1 MKVEVCYGKIINRI
15 YFFGK
20 GESRMQKTAVK
31 AYAKINLHL
40 DVLGIADNGYHMVN
54 TVMQTVSLC
63 DDVEVSLND
72 IGVHSIE
79 CNIAGIPKDSKNLA
93 WRAADMFF
101 EKTGLS
107 YGADIN
113 IIKRI
118 PAAAGLAGGSADA
131 AAVFIAL
138 NELCGKPLSED
149 ELCVISARLGA
160 DVPFCIAGGAKFADR
175 FGDVLHPFFDLPDCY
190 VVVTCGREGVSTPW
204 AYAKLDET
212 YSGFAEGAYT
222 PRDLSLLKGALANK
236 EILGVCKNMYNIFE
250 GVIEKERAEVVMLRG
265 VMLDSGALGSMMS
278 GSGPSVFGIFD
289 DESKA
294 KAARSAIEAT
304 GLKAFLCKPVS
315 R

>member
-1 MKVEVCYGKIINRI
+1 
-15 YFFGK
+15 
-20 GESRMQKTAVK
+20 MQKIAVC

-40 DVLGIADNGYHMVN
+40 DVLGIAENGYHLVN

-63 DDVEVSLND
+63 DDVTVSLNNT
-72 IGVHSIE
+72 GVHSIE
-79 CNIAGIPKDSKNLA
+79 CDVPGIPLDAKNLA
-93 WRAADMFF
+93 WRAADIFF

-107 YGADIN
+107 FGADIN
-113 IIKRI
+113 IVKRI

-138 NELCGKPLSED
+138 NELCGKPLTE
-149 ELCVISARLGA
+149 EKLCEISARLGA

-175 FGDVLHPFFDLPDCY
+175 FGDVLHPFFELPDCY

-212 YSGFAEGAYT
+212 YSGFSEDAYT
-222 PRDLSLLKGALANK
+222 PRQIAPLEDALKSGN
-236 EILGVCKNMYNIFE
+236 ILGVCDSMYNIFE
-250 GVIEKERAEVVMLRG
+250 GVIEKERAEVGKLRG
-265 VMLDSGALGSMMS
+265 IMLESGAIGAMMS

-289 DESKA
+289 DVNKA
-294 KAARSAIEAT
+294 EAARSAIEAT
-304 GLKAFLCKPVS
+304 GLKAFVCKPVS

>member
-1 MKVEVCYGKIINRI
+1 
-15 YFFGK
+15 
-20 GESRMQKTAVK
+20 MQKIAVC

-40 DVLGIADNGYHMVN
+40 DVLGIAENGYHLVN

-63 DDVEVSLND
+63 DDVTVSLNNT
-72 IGVHSIE
+72 GVHSIE
-79 CNIAGIPKDSKNLA
+79 CDVPGIPLDAKNLA
-93 WRAADMFF
+93 WRAADIFF

-107 YGADIN
+107 FGADIN
-113 IIKRI
+113 IVKRI

-138 NELCGKPLSED
+138 NELCGKPLTE
-149 ELCVISARLGA
+149 EKLCEISARLGA

-175 FGDVLHPFFDLPDCY
+175 FGDVLHPFFELPDCY

-212 YSGFAEGAYT
+212 YSGFAEDAYT
-222 PRDLSLLKGALANK
+222 PRQIAPLEDALKSGN
-236 EILGVCKNMYNIFE
+236 ILGVCNSMYNIFE
-250 GVIEKERAEVVMLRG
+250 GVIEKERAEVGKLRG
-265 VMLDSGALGSMMS
+265 IMLESGAIGAMMS

-289 DESKA
+289 DVNKA
-294 KAARSAIEAT
+294 EAARSAIEAT
-304 GLKAFLCKPVS
+304 GLKAFVCKPVS

>member
-1 MKVEVCYGKIINRI
+1 MNKIMVR
-15 YFFGK
+15 
-20 GESRMQKTAVK
+20 

-40 DVLGIADNGYHMVN
+40 DVEGIAENGYHLVN

-63 DDVEVSLND
+63 DDVEVAVND
-72 IGVHSIE
+72 TGMHSIE

-107 YGADIN
+107 YGADMN
-113 IIKRI
+113 IVKRI

-138 NELCGKPLSED
+138 NMLCGNPLTED
-149 ELCVISARLGA
+149 ELCEISANLGA
-160 DVPFCIAGGAKFADR
+160 DVPFCIAGGAKLADR
-175 FGDVLHPFFDLPDCY
+175 FGDVLHPFFELPDCC

-204 AYAKLDET
+204 AYSRLDDNFG
-212 YSGFAEGAYT
+212 GFADGAYT
-222 PRDLSLLKGALANK
+222 PRAISPLEDALKVGDLKG
-236 EILGVCKNMYNIFE
+236 ICDNMYNIFE
-250 GVIEKERAEVVMLRG
+250 GVIEKERAEVGMLRG
-265 VMLDSGALGSMMS
+265 IMLESGALGAMMS

-289 DESKA
+289 NADKA
-294 KAARSAIEAT
+294 EAARGAISELGLEA
-304 GLKAFLCKPVS
+304 FVCKPVS